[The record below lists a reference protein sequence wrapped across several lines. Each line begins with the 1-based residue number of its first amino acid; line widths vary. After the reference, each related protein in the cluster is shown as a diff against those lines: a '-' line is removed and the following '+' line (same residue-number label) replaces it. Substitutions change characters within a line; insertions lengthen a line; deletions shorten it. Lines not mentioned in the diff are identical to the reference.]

1 MRRLASWR
9 RLAPGERRLLAVA
22 WAALL
27 VARLLL
33 RVVSLDR
40 CLTPPRGRNR
50 RPLPAERIARLVE
63 IAARRPPKAGCLPV
77 AIVTAWL
84 LARQGTPA
92 TLRIGVA
99 RHAGQL
105 AAHAWLEYGGVPLL
119 DACEAEGWAPIHGV
133 AVAAPASS
141 GERA

>member
-1 MRRLASWR
+1 ML
-9 RLAPGERRLLAVA
+9 A
-22 WAALL
+22 WAGLL
-27 VARLLL
+27 GARLIL
-33 RVVSLDR
+33 RVLPLER
-40 CLTPPRGRNR
+40 CLTSPRARNR
-50 RPLPAERIARLVE
+50 RPLPPERIARLVE

-119 DACEAEGWAPIHGV
+119 DACEAEGWAPIHGLD
-133 AVAAPASS
+133 VAAPVPG